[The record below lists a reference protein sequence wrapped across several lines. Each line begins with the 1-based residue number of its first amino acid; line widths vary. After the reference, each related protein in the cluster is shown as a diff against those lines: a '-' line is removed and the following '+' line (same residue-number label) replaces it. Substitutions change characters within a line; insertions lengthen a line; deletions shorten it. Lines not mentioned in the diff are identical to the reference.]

1 MIARA
6 LFSHPAMSQVRP
18 GFLIAVTVFAVF
30 AAYAFLAPATYRT
43 SALLVVDSASP
54 AGSVN
59 MPEPLEAARRL
70 SEGILDR
77 VMLEQLSRERAGSA
91 APEAQARASSGV
103 RESLAID
110 TSDAHAFSISYKDAD
125 RERAQ
130 RVCNQLTHHALER
143 APIVL
148 ADRARES
155 AADLKRQQQTEELA
169 AFLALH
175 PQVAA
180 ESAPIPGTSP
190 DKDPA
195 LSAFHAEKAN
205 LERRVLELE
214 SGGGS
219 DNPYLDPAETDLKL
233 LRRRLTEIDTALSA
247 RRDALAA
254 KPSAQ
259 QLSPELR
266 AEWQRLL
273 GAVTQSSAEPALPSR
288 PALVARVAAEA
299 PLPGSP
305 IDPNRPLLLF
315 FGVVFGGGLGAAY
328 VLVARTAQQRRSK
341 SSRPP
346 KPPSQG
352 ALTVQLPAAPAVPS
366 GLGPPVPTPPL
377 PYGPNAAP
385 PIVPVRQRPISS
397 SPPGPQPAPANAGFG
412 STLPIAKPQPPVM
425 QAEVVR
431 RPASD
436 PPAANQPRRFASTLV
451 LPPSENPSRVD
462 DTPDPVLASAARAWD
477 DQIRAHEVP
486 GFAVV
491 RPRSEPPSSRTSSSL
506 PPPIVEKR
514 ASSSNPP
521 PVRPVSSNP
530 PPAATIQRTTS
541 RPMNQMKVTQPL
553 GSFLPDG
560 VWNDPSAGLVRSRT
574 PQNAAPTAAP
584 PSAAP
589 TQQGSTYSYVSKHPP
604 APSAAPPAPAP
615 AAATAVASAAVP
627 AADNSVAIVRPAPR
641 DWRPESSLDPRSRRE
656 VCEQLYPLAVQNCL
670 VLLVVGVPEAQE
682 QKSRVAAEIAL
693 ALSDSGHPRILLLEA
708 DLQSPRVHRF
718 MKVDMPMGS
727 GFSQQLRGKINGNTE
742 RRWTVIGCSKSL
754 HVLAEGMMRT
764 PGLLLSQQFADCVR
778 DLRGYYDFIVI
789 DGPSSS
795 LSVESQALD
804 AVTDGVLFVCGKTSS
819 PALSATQA
827 LFGEKK
833 LRTVVTT

>member
-1 MIARA
+1 
-6 LFSHPAMSQVRP
+6 MSQVRP
-18 GFLIAVTVFAVF
+18 GFLIAIIVFAVF

-43 SALLVVDSASP
+43 SALLVVDTAGP
-54 AGSVN
+54 AGSAN

-77 VMLEQLSRERAGSA
+77 AMLEQLSRERAGSA
-91 APEAQARASSGV
+91 APEAQAQAASSV

-148 ADRARES
+148 ADRTGENT
-155 AADLKRQQQTEELA
+155 ADLKRQQQTEELA

-180 ESAPIPGTSP
+180 ESAPTPGTSP

-219 DNPYLDPAETDLKL
+219 DNPYLDPAESDLKL
-233 LRRRLTEIDTALSA
+233 LHRRLAEINTALSA

-266 AEWQRLL
+266 GEWQRLL
-273 GAVTQSSAEPALPSR
+273 AAVTQSSAEPAPPPR

-299 PLPGSP
+299 PLPGAP

-328 VLVARTAQQRRSK
+328 VLVARSAQQRRSK

-346 KPPSQG
+346 VPLPSQG
-352 ALTVQLPAAPAVPS
+352 GLTVHLPAAPPIPS
-366 GLGPPVPTPPL
+366 GLGPPVPTSPL
-377 PYGPNAAP
+377 PYGPSMAP
-385 PIVPVRQRPISS
+385 PIVPVPQRPISS
-397 SPPGPQPAPANAGFG
+397 SPPGPGPAPANPGLG
-412 STLPIAKPQPPVM
+412 GTLPIARPEPQPPQAVM
-425 QAEVVR
+425 QAEIVR

-436 PPAANQPRRFASTLV
+436 PPAPNQPRRFASTLV
-451 LPPSENPSRVD
+451 LPPMENPSPAD

-477 DQIRAHEVP
+477 EQIRAHEVP

-491 RPRSEPPSSRTSSSL
+491 RPRSEPPPSRPSSSVPPPVAEKRPTSS
-506 PPPIVEKR
+506 
-514 ASSSNPP
+514 APP
-521 PVRPVSSNP
+521 PVRPASSNP

-541 RPMNQMKVTQPL
+541 RPPNQMKVTQPL

-574 PQNAAPTAAP
+574 PQNAAPSPSPVPAP
-584 PSAAP
+584 P
-589 TQQGSTYSYVSKHPP
+589 GSTYSYVSSR
-604 APSAAPPAPAP
+604 APAAPATAAPAP
-615 AAATAVASAAVP
+615 AAVPAPASARAGAP
-627 AADNSVAIVRPAPR
+627 AGDNNVAIVRPAPR
-641 DWRPESSLDPRSRRE
+641 DWRPDSSLDPRSRRG
-656 VCEQLYPLAVQNCL
+656 VCEELYPLAVQNCL
-670 VLLVVGVPEAQE
+670 VLLVVGVPESQD

-693 ALSDSGHPRILLLEA
+693 ALSESGHPRILLLDA
-708 DLQSPRVHRF
+708 DLQGPRVHRL

-727 GFSQQLRGKINGNTE
+727 GFSQQLRGKINGNAE
-742 RRWTVIGCSKSL
+742 RRWTVIGCTTSL

-764 PGLLLSQQFADCVR
+764 PGLLLSQQFSDSVR

-795 LSVESQALD
+795 LNVESQALD
-804 AVTDGVLFVCGKTSS
+804 AVTDGVVFVCGKMGS
-819 PALSATQA
+819 PALSATQS
-827 LFGEKK
+827 LFREKK
-833 LRTVVTT
+833 LKTVVTV